1 MPKQWHEDRRLVSDE
16 RHQHEHLL
24 QAAEGGAK
32 CSAGKIR
39 TINCAIKHCSRING
53 IGNKSNCHI
62 ARPGSEAKYSHHP
75 QGRNRVRAAAGYAGA
90 DAPHTSEGASEMLK
104 ELTADK
110 IYIVCGHTDMR
121 KSIDG
126 LASIVQQQFK
136 LDLFT
141 NSAFLF
147 CGRRR
152 NRLKVLLWEGDG
164 FLMLYKR
171 LEDGRFNW
179 PKNEQEVRNLTREQF
194 IWLMQGLS
202 IDQPKAIKQIEG
214 GVDIC

>member
-1 MPKQWHEDRRLVSDE
+1 
-16 RHQHEHLL
+16 
-24 QAAEGGAK
+24 
-32 CSAGKIR
+32 
-39 TINCAIKHCSRING
+39 
-53 IGNKSNCHI
+53 
-62 ARPGSEAKYSHHP
+62 
-75 QGRNRVRAAAGYAGA
+75 
-90 DAPHTSEGASEMLK
+90 MLK
-104 ELTADK
+104 NLSADH

-126 LASIVQQQFK
+126 LAAIIQQQFK

-152 NRLKVLLWEGDG
+152 DRLKVLLWEEYG
-164 FLMLYKR
+164 FLLLYKR
-171 LEDGRFNW
+171 LENGKFTW
-179 PKNEQEVRNLTREQF
+179 PRNEQEVRDLTHEQY

-202 IDQPKAIKQIEG
+202 VDQPKAIKKITG